1 MMTDPF
7 ICNLD
12 LTHKNEQRR
21 LLKEIVLQEE
31 PSENAFSDLSKRTVL
46 KIKKKITHKK
56 PKIQLLIHALCTSHL
71 TYLFPG
77 KKYNFCSGGYGL
89 ALFRVTCLCH
99 KIIGLL

>member
-1 MMTDPF
+1 MTDPF

-46 KIKKKITHKK
+46 KIKKKNNPQKT
-56 PKIQLLIHALCTSHL
+56 
-71 TYLFPG
+71 
-77 KKYNFCSGGYGL
+77 
-89 ALFRVTCLCH
+89 
-99 KIIGLL
+99 